1 MDNGPEF
8 VAATL
13 ADWAQAHG
21 VELEFIQPGWPMQ
34 NGFIERFNR
43 SYREAVL
50 NIYVFKTLA
59 EARNGRRP
67 GSQITTRYYRTAHM
81 MI

>member
-21 VELEFIQPGWPMQ
+21 VELEFIQPGWSMQ

-43 SYREAVL
+43 SNREAVL

-59 EARNGRRP
+59 EARERTETWIADYNEV
-67 GSQITTRYYRTAHM
+67 YRTAHM